1 MKERRQN
8 FIFRV
13 NTVDKLMSEIQQKQ
27 QIDSE
32 YSGALMHQEIP
43 IKVNETDHFFEVGIL
58 NPNDF

>member
-8 FIFRV
+8 LIFKV
-13 NTVDKLMSEIQQKQ
+13 NTIDELMSKIQMKQ
-27 QIDSE
+27 IESG

-43 IKVNETDHFFEVGIL
+43 IKVNETDHLFEVGIP